1 MFMIFYGSS
10 LRPLIYLMT
19 LLLAILVIASGCVLI
34 YCTNL
39 KRTDGPGIFDSRPWQ
54 CFLFSI
60 FIGWVAKMQYCFN
73 AMAFFKAGRP
83 IQSRESLY
91 IVAFIAVV
99 RIMTRIIH
107 PQFWTPSTKVSTI
120 LHTETVLTVENNE
133 LVLQTF
139 SSMKSNDRSEYV
151 EATQLAVRQ
160 TRTTRM

>member
-1 MFMIFYGSS
+1 MFECRWGVVCWGSAAED
-10 LRPLIYLMT
+10 
-19 LLLAILVIASGCVLI
+19 LARGTV
-34 YCTNL
+34 
-39 KRTDGPGIFDSRPWQ
+39 
-54 CFLFSI
+54 
-60 FIGWVAKMQYCFN
+60 
-73 AMAFFKAGRP
+73 
-83 IQSRESLY
+83 
-91 IVAFIAVV
+91 VAFIAVV